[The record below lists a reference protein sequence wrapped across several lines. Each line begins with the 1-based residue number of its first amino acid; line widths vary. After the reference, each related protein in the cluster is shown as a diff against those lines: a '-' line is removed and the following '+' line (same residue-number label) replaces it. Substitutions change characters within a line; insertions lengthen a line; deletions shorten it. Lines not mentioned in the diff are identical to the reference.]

1 VQLRLIAVVAALALA
16 GPLLRVAPAAPADEL
31 EEARALFQRGDFGG
45 AIPRLN
51 YLLYPEARLSA
62 LQDLVEAHLL
72 LGVSYYET
80 GDRAAAARE
89 FEETLFLDADAA
101 LDPNIFSEGAV
112 KFFEDTKD
120 ALEDRFERE
129 AEMRRLAEERDRYR
143 RALENLVVIEKRPY
157 YVNFIPFGAGQFQNG
172 HTRKGIL
179 FFTAEAVLGGTSAG
193 IFLWQWGKYGI
204 GGNVPFDEQPTV
216 FRLQTVQVITGSL
229 ALGVMA
235 WGIIDA
241 LIYYKP
247 TQRAAA
253 DPSLL
258 PDDFVPPPAGP
269 PSSSFR
275 LSPLVSPEA
284 GGLSLSWEF

>member
-1 VQLRLIAVVAALALA
+1 MALVAVVALSC
-16 GPLLRVAPAAPADEL
+16 PLVRVASAAPSDEL
-31 EEARALFQRGDFGG
+31 EEARALFQRGDFGS
-45 AIPRLN
+45 AIPKLN
-51 YLLYPEARLSA
+51 FLLYPEARLSA

-72 LGVSYYET
+72 LGVAYYET
-80 GDRAAAARE
+80 GDRVAAARE

-112 KFFEDTKD
+112 TFFEETKKD
-120 ALEDRFERE
+120 LEDRFERE

-172 HTRKGIL
+172 HTRKGI
-179 FFTAEAVLGGTSAG
+179 FFFVSQAVLGGTSAG

-204 GGNVPFDEQPTV
+204 GGLVPTIEEQRTV
-216 FRLQTVQVITGSL
+216 QRLQYVQIATGSL
-229 ALGVMA
+229 ALGIMA

-241 LIYYKP
+241 LIYYEP
-247 TQRAAA
+247 TQRTAA

-258 PDDFVPPPAGP
+258 PDEFVPPGPGVPPA
-269 PSSSFR
+269 SSFR
-275 LSPLVSPEA
+275 LIPFASPE
-284 GGLSLSWEF
+284 GGGVSLSWEF

>member
-1 VQLRLIAVVAALALA
+1 MAMVAVVALAC
-16 GPLLRVAPAAPADEL
+16 PLLRVVSAAPSDEL

-45 AIPRLN
+45 AIPKLN

-72 LGVSYYET
+72 LGVAYYET

-89 FEETLFLDADAA
+89 FEETLFLDGDAA

-112 KFFEDTKD
+112 KFFEDTKED
-120 ALEDRFERE
+120 LEGRFERE

-172 HTRKGIL
+172 HTRKGI
-179 FFTAEAVLGGTSAG
+179 FFFVSQAVLGGTSAG

-204 GGNVPFDEQPTV
+204 GGSVPPLEQPTV
-216 FRLQTVQVITGSL
+216 RNLQTVQVITGSL
-229 ALGVMA
+229 ALGIMA

-247 TQRAAA
+247 TQRTAA

-258 PDDFVPPPAGP
+258 PDDFVPPGAPAP
-269 PSSSFR
+269 TSFR
-275 LSPLVSPEA
+275 LIPFASPE
-284 GGLSLSWEF
+284 GGGVSLSWEF